1 MSTLWFKAPPSITLE
16 EMCGDLPLDDTL
28 FEATTAVE
36 VSQMAA
42 TVVITEPKVRSL
54 KDLNQL
60 FLRDDWTGSDRTSLS
75 SITSEQMIAL
85 MFGKFRMPSA
95 I

>member
-1 MSTLWFKAPPSITLE
+1 MSTLWFKTPPSITLGE
-16 EMCGDLPLDDTL
+16 ICGDLPLDDAL
-28 FEATTAVE
+28 FEASTAVE
-36 VSQMAA
+36 FSEMAA
-42 TVVITEPKVRSL
+42 TVIITEPQVRSL
-54 KDLNQL
+54 KDLSQI

-85 MFGKFRMPSA
+85 MFGKLNMPSD